1 MGRKGVDIAE
11 AVLREIDGKN
21 YIGRLLSHDRIHVRT
36 IADELRGFG
45 IPARMV
51 QLPDSEFGLPS
62 RFVLVVM
69 ADDEMTA
76 EQKTMWH
83 RKAPE
88 RGLKLLKEIQEME
101 MPVIEV
107 EEDAPPP
114 APGLPEVPP
123 EQKPDEDEP
132 EDLEQLAAEQHSQGG
147 TTGAGEPAHET
158 AAQRKK
164 RLAAE
169 KAAATKR

>member
-1 MGRKGVDIAE
+1 MGRKGVDVAE

-21 YIGRLLSHDRIHVRT
+21 YIGRLLSHDRIHIRSL
-36 IADELRGFG
+36 ADELRTFG

-51 QLPDSEFGLPS
+51 QLPDSDFGLPS

-76 EQKTMWH
+76 EELTMWH

-88 RGLKLLKEIQEME
+88 RGLKLLTEIQEMVLSE
-101 MPVIEV
+101 PEIAE
-107 EEDAPPP
+107 
-114 APGLPEVPP
+114 PEVTEPIEPIEP
-123 EQKPDEDEP
+123 EQKPEEKSVEP
-132 EDLEQLAAEQHSQGG
+132 K
-147 TTGAGEPAHET
+147 PET

-164 RLAAE
+164 RLKAE
-169 KAAATKR
+169 KAAAAKK